1 MGNNTRA
8 RFTDFAMNVLANFVA
23 IGLVYITGVVLGV
36 VHVSRAS
43 KAVLAA
49 TAVTVLVSG
58 VAFWIVT
65 DVTEANNARNRTVFG
80 LVFLLLL
87 LGFVGLGLYTNTYIA
102 WWEAALLAF
111 AAYIVGGI
119 VGAVLSF
126 VFS

>member
-36 VHVSRAS
+36 VHVSRES